1 MTFTRRRLLALTV
14 PALTLTA
21 LTVFPAFPEQA
32 AAQEPAPT
40 SASSARTPA
49 GTYDVVVVGSGGAG
63 LSAALSAAEE
73 GASVLL
79 IEKTAVLGGNTLRA
93 SGLFNA
99 ADPERQRPMGIVDS
113 VDWHYEQTMAS
124 GAGRNAPTLV
134 RRFVE
139 EALPTLHWLETL
151 GIRFLPETVATW
163 GAEWPRGHKPLL
175 PRGTAY
181 IRMLSGALLAKGGQI
196 RTRWAL
202 KELLLNP
209 DAGTREGAA
218 AALAG
223 IAADAAVAGIVVQ
236 TPEGERVIRARR
248 GVVLA
253 SGGFAASPERL
264 ARWAPD
270 FAAMPTDNAPGN
282 TGEVLDI
289 AKAAGAALANLDA
302 VQAVPGAP
310 AGRTFQVRLDLDA
323 GRSMLV
329 DGRGAALVD
338 EDLSRVR
345 LAAAIRSAEG
355 GAFVIT
361 DDAAVESYDPVSR
374 KAIYRGLE
382 TGDAVRADSV
392 EALARDLGLDPATLA
407 RTVEAFNG
415 EVQSRTGK
423 CGRIVCRPIAT
434 PPFWG
439 SKVVLNVHT
448 TMGGVVITP
457 EAEVLGANGRVIPGL
472 YAAGDVVGNLHG
484 ANRIG
489 GNGISAAVTMG
500 RIAGRNAARRRP

>member
-1 MTFTRRRLLALTV
+1 MKKTLIAAALSMMV
-14 PALTLTA
+14 AS
-21 LTVFPAFPEQA
+21 PAFA
-32 AAQEPAPT
+32 AE
-40 SASSARTPA
+40 SA
-49 GTYDVVVVGSGGAG
+49 DIVVVGSGGAG

-124 GAGRNAPTLV
+124 GAGRNDPALV

-139 EALPTLHWLETL
+139 EALPTLHWLERL
-151 GIRFLPETVATW
+151 GIRFMPETVATW

-382 TGDAVRADSV
+382 TGDAVRAPTV
-392 EALARDLGLDPATLA
+392 EALAGNLGLDPATLA

-457 EAEVLGANGRVIPGL
+457 EAEVVGTNGRVIPGL
-472 YAAGDVVGNLHG
+472 YAAGDLVGNLHG

-500 RIAGRNAARRRP
+500 RIAGRNAAWRRP